1 MCSRRYLE
9 ATPPS
14 PSLLSIR
21 NCTYNHAYICLYI
34 VLLIKPVAIV
44 LANER
49 SQLPLMPS
57 HLRSVGD
64 VGAAARR
71 AGGRTRARWGCVR
84 RRWSRGRH
92 GCRGRCSRHALEY
105 NRANHLASTSLM
117 GTCRRRPLFK
127 LIRTYGS
134 RLAAL
139 GAVARRRERE
149 SNLLTIME
157 VVMYSSQQMACSCIF
172 CKSVESIM
180 RLDA

>member
-1 MCSRRYLE
+1 MRAVDVNLSPLALSTRRYLE
-9 ATPPS
+9 ATLPLLVSYS
-14 PSLLSIR
+14 PVDPELYIYILH
-21 NCTYNHAYICLYI
+21 TYIYICLYI

-57 HLRSVGD
+57 LLRSVGD

-139 GAVARRRERE
+139 GAVARRGDQRERA
-149 SNLLTIME
+149 T
-157 VVMYSSQQMACSCIF
+157 C
-172 CKSVESIM
+172 
-180 RLDA
+180 